1 MQLPDTNRREF
12 TKWAAAAVG
21 GLLAGLSAGRAV
33 AVAADEP
40 KMKDPK
46 KPLLLQ
52 EPHICRGLNP
62 TCKGEV
68 KGKKNDC
75 AGQAFGPTI
84 KEHKC
89 KGMNACAGEGGC
101 GEKPGE
107 NNCKGMGEC
116 AVPLKDDKVWEK
128 ARKNFEAAMK
138 KAEKK
143 FGDAPK
149 KAEK

>member
-1 MQLPDTNRREF
+1 MHLPDPNRREF
-12 TKWAAAAVG
+12 SKWAAAAVG
-21 GLLAGLSAGRAV
+21 GLLAGLGASRA
-33 AVAADEP
+33 AAADEP

-75 AGQAFGPTI
+75 AGQAYGPTV
-84 KEHKC
+84 KDHKC
-89 KGMNACAGEGGC
+89 KGMNDCAGEGGC
-101 GEKPGE
+101 GEHPGE
-107 NNCKGMGEC
+107 NECKSKGEC
-116 AVPLKDDKVWEK
+116 AVPLSDKTWAK
-128 ARKNFEAAMK
+128 ARKNFEAAMT
-138 KAEKK
+138 KAGKK

-149 KAEK
+149 KG

>member
-1 MQLPDTNRREF
+1 MLSEELNRRDF
-12 TKWAAAAVG
+12 TKWAAAALG
-21 GLLAGLSAGRAV
+21 GLLAGASAAIAR
-33 AVAADEP
+33 ADEKKDKP
-40 KMKDPK
+40 KKKDPK

-68 KGKKNDC
+68 KGKKHDC
-75 AGQAFGPTI
+75 AGQAHGPTV
-84 KEHKC
+84 KEHVC
-89 KGMNACAGEGGC
+89 KGHNDCAGEGGC

-107 NNCKGMGEC
+107 NKCKGMGEC
-116 AVPLKDDKVWEK
+116 AVPLKDKAWEK

-138 KAEKK
+138 KAGKK

-149 KAEK
+149 KA

>member
-1 MQLPDTNRREF
+1 MDSPNPNRREF
-12 TKWAAAAVG
+12 ATLVAAALS
-21 GLLAGLSAGRAV
+21 GLLAGLRAV
-33 AVAADEP
+33 RAEEP
-40 KMKDPK
+40 PKKKDAN

-62 TCKGEV
+62 TCKSDF

-75 AGQAFGPTI
+75 AGQAYGPTV

-89 KGMNACAGEGGC
+89 KGMNDCAGEGGC
-101 GEKPGE
+101 GEHPGE
-107 NNCKGMGEC
+107 NTCKGKGEC
-116 AVPLKDDKVWEK
+116 AVPLSDKAWVK

-149 KAEK
+149 KEAK

>member
-1 MQLPDTNRREF
+1 MQLPDLNRREF
-12 TKWAAAAVG
+12 TKFAAAAMG
-21 GLLAGLSAGRAV
+21 GLVAGLSVGHAR
-33 AVAADEP
+33 DDKP

-75 AGQAFGPTI
+75 AGQAYAATV

-89 KGMNACAGEGGC
+89 KGMNECAGEGGC
-101 GEKPGE
+101 STTPGE
-107 NNCKGMGEC
+107 NKCKGMGEC
-116 AVPLKDDKVWEK
+116 SVPLSDKAWTQ
-128 ARKNFEAAMK
+128 A
-138 KAEKK
+138 
-143 FGDAPK
+143 
-149 KAEK
+149 